1 MLPNGTKLIP
11 REIHQL
17 LFRTYDRKVHSFLT
31 NEALLH
37 PSQFHTLEYPIS
49 HVVSQGS
56 KRNRSREERSSSRII
71 VSIAVGSYFHR
82 LWTREDRYT
91 PRHLAIE
98 VKFRSFSNVNRG
110 SRYCSIRRVT
120 HRGVQ
125 FQSWPWPV
133 ANPVGDVTSATC
145 FSTFFVVGIFFFC
158 FERGMLSPCAL
169 FTFVWND
176 LIDKSAYVDISMEF
190 ITWEIS
196 RGNMVVKWCT
206 FFCFCERKEGFYK
219 RGGPNILFFF

>member
-1 MLPNGTKLIP
+1 MDTRGS
-11 REIHQL
+11 IHAATFGDRGKISFVFKCQSRL
-17 LFRTYDRKVHSFLT
+17 SILFDTPCDAS
-31 NEALLH
+31 
-37 PSQFHTLEYPIS
+37 
-49 HVVSQGS
+49 
-56 KRNRSREERSSSRII
+56 RSSVPELTLARGKSSR
-71 VSIAVGSYFHR
+71 R
-82 LWTREDRYT
+82 RYL
-91 PRHLAIE
+91 RY
-98 VKFRSFSNVNRG
+98 VFFNVLRRG
-110 SRYCSIRRVT
+110 
-120 HRGVQ
+120 H
-125 FQSWPWPV
+125 
-133 ANPVGDVTSATC
+133 
-145 FSTFFVVGIFFFC
+145 FFFC